1 MLVTYN
7 KIKLPSNKKFGF
19 FFSLIFVLASVYFFY
34 INKLILG
41 SVFCFLTL
49 FFVVITILNAKILFQ
64 LNKLWMRFGL
74 FLGLLISP
82 IVIGFI
88 FFGLITPY
96 GIVMRIFGRD
106 TLYLKKIK
114 KQSYWII
121 RPKLLTQTHFNQQF

>member
-1 MLVTYN
+1 MTHN

-34 INKLILG
+34 KNKLILG

-49 FFVVITILNAKILFQ
+49 FFIVVTILNAKILFQ
-64 LNKLWMRFGL
+64 LNKLWMRLGL

-82 IVIGFI
+82 IVIGLI

-96 GIVMRIFGRD
+96 GIVMRIFGRNA
-106 TLYLKKIK
+106 LNLKKIK
-114 KQSYWII
+114 KKSYWII